1 MREKS
6 IAVMVGDTPVTA
18 QTTAQATAPATAPF
32 ALFVAQLTGSP
43 AWVWRRLWGALAWP
57 LLYKVLL
64 ANSVV
69 ILLGATVGT
78 YLATRLRGGN
88 DPSGLLALVGFVVA
102 GLLVSVAINYALL
115 KVALA
120 PLAQLRDTMRQ
131 AQAGDLAQKATI
143 TGQDPEADQLASAFN
158 AMLAAIDELS
168 RSRASHILHAQEQ
181 ERKRIARELHD
192 ETGQALTT
200 LLIGLALLDETAT
213 GELAHARVADMRAL
227 VHQTLR
233 AVRNMSIDLRPSALD
248 DLGLLPALRW
258 YVKEYQQKCGVEVEL
273 TAHGLKERLPAEIET
288 AIYRIVQESLTNT
301 ARHAHARHAWVV
313 IREEHTTRENAL
325 APASGS
331 RIGAPPGASTVSPG
345 VMSYNEGAPGAA
357 DAVAETTLNAA
368 NRLTVTIRDD
378 GAGFD
383 AAATLKKSWQDR
395 GLGLAGMRE
404 RAMLLNGVFALASHP
419 GAGTTITVS
428 VPLEATTKTVD
439 LARLAARPS
448 AVSPAGRSTPPPILE
463 QSDYA

>member
-6 IAVMVGDTPVTA
+6 VAVRAGDTPATA
-18 QTTAQATAPATAPF
+18 HTTAQATTPATAPSS
-32 ALFVAQLTGSP
+32 ALLARLAGLP
-43 AWVWRRLWGALAWP
+43 AWAWRRLWGALAWP

-78 YLATRLRGGN
+78 YLATRLRGAN
-88 DPSGLLALVGFVVA
+88 DSSGLLALVDFVVT
-102 GLLVSVAINYALL
+102 GLLVSVVINYALL

-131 AQAGDLAQKATI
+131 AQAGDLAQKARI

-192 ETGQALTT
+192 ETSQALTT

-313 IREEHTTRENAL
+313 IREEHAQRDNSGL
-325 APASGS
+325 PVMGSDNVAS
-331 RIGAPPGASTVSPG
+331 G
-345 VMSYNEGAPGAA
+345 VMSYNEVTSGAA
-357 DAVAETTLNAA
+357 GDLSASPLTTA
-368 NRLTVTIRDD
+368 NRITVIVRDD

-383 AAATLKKSWQDR
+383 AQATLKKSWQDR

-404 RAMLLNGVFALASHP
+404 RAMLLNGEFALTSQPTH
-419 GAGTTITVS
+419 GTTVTVS
-428 VPLEATTKTVD
+428 VPLEAAATTLD
-439 LARLAARPS
+439 LASLAARRSIERPAEPS
-448 AVSPAGRSTPPPILE
+448 LRE
-463 QSDYA
+463 